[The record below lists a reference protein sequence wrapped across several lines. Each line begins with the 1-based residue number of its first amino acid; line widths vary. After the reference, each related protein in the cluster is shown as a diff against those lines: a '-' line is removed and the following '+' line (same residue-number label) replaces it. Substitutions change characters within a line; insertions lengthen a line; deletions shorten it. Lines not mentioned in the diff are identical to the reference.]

1 MALTEQKKQ
10 EWEETLRKGELI
22 SVSDKITDHTQGD
35 LWEML
40 SQTRGNFFL
49 TETNLIF
56 VGGLLGAKTLNIP
69 FNKITGLSLCN
80 VGGLIPIMPTGIKVA
95 YTDEKVKTVQQN
107 ALYLKEKHGLN
118 ASKIKQISSHIQK
131 KYYLSH
137 QRAGIYSSPLL
148 FFKLLQFF

>member
-56 VGGLLGAKTLNIP
+56 VGGLFLGAKTLNIP
-69 FNKITGLSLCN
+69 FNKITGLSFCN

-95 YTDEKVKTVQQN
+95 YTDEKGKNRVAKCSV
-107 ALYLKEKHGLN
+107 LKR
-118 ASKIKQISSHIQK
+118 KIWLECIKNKANI
-131 KYYLSH
+131 
-137 QRAGIYSSPLL
+137 
-148 FFKLLQFF
+148 